1 MKSII
6 CLISLLVISY
16 LSIGQDQIQIQDSTV
31 IHEVGL
37 DLNFVNVFLPLDGNN
52 IGRRGGYQFYYR
64 RYRPDKKILRMG
76 LDIGFSGSFD
86 RNQTSLDRNNNEVD
100 INYRVGWGKQ
110 KEVFNKGMI
119 FYGVDWLIRPF
130 YSSTR
135 VGESFMNAKDGNFKA
150 TYRLTT
156 GVGPFIGLQYNF
168 NDRLGIFTELNYYIR
183 AALTIEDIKFEENA
197 RGDTATDKEIIY
209 DDILRLPTSIALF
222 YKF

>member
-1 MKSII
+1 MKSIL
-6 CLISLLVISY
+6 CLLTLLAISY
-16 LSIGQDQIQIQDSTV
+16 SAIGQDLDQDST
-31 IHEVGL
+31 IQHEIGL
-37 DLNFVNVFLPLDGNN
+37 DLNFINVFLPLENVR
-52 IGRRGGYQFYYR
+52 IGTRGSYQFYYR
-64 RYRPDKKILRMG
+64 RYRPNKKILRMG

-86 RNQTSLDRNNNEVD
+86 RNQTDLARNNNSVA

-135 VGESFMNAKDGNFKA
+135 VGESFKDAKDGNFKA

-168 NDRLGIFTELNYYIR
+168 NPRLGIFTELNYYIVT
-183 AALTIEDIKFEENA
+183 ALTIEDIKFEENA
-197 RGDTATDKEIIY
+197 IGDTATDKKIDY
-209 DDILRLPTSIALF
+209 DDTLRLPTSIALF